1 VIAEQAPATA
11 NRVLAVASGK
21 GGVGK
26 TTVAV
31 NLALALAQAGDRV
44 ILLDADVGCAN
55 AHLLLGL
62 EPAWTLDDVLA
73 ERVALE
79 EALTPGPD
87 GLRLLAGGS
96 EAWAYAGRS
105 AEEWQPFLA
114 AARALDAACDWL
126 LWDVGA
132 GVSPT
137 VLAFAAAADAVV
149 LVTQPEPPALHDA
162 YALYKALWAQGSR
175 TPRYLLLNRVHGNG
189 NLLLDQFA
197 ATIARFLEPKPT
209 PLGVVRD
216 DPAVA
221 AAVRRQVPFLRG
233 ATPAAQDLRACAARL
248 KGSPPPKPAGLA
260 GWWRR
265 WVSGRDS
272 RWPGT

>member
-1 VIAEQAPATA
+1 MIASQPDSVA
-11 NRVLAVASGK
+11 RVLAVASGK

-31 NLALALAQAGDRV
+31 NLALALAEAGDRV

-73 ERVALE
+73 ERVGPF

-87 GLRLLAGGS
+87 GMRLLAGGS
-96 EAWAYAGRS
+96 EAWAFAGRN
-105 AEEWQPFLA
+105 AEEWQPFLQ
-114 AARALDAACDWL
+114 AARALDDAADWL
-126 LWDVGA
+126 IWDVGA

-162 YALYKALWAQGSR
+162 YALYKALWAQGSQ
-175 TPRYLLLNRVHGNG
+175 TPRYLVLNRARGG
-189 NLLLDQFA
+189 ASAALLDQFA

-216 DPAVA
+216 DPAVT
-221 AAVRRQVPFLRG
+221 AAVRRQVPFFLKG
-233 ATPAAQDLRACAARL
+233 GTPAAQDLRACAARL
-248 KGSPPPKPAGLA
+248 RGTPPPRPSGLS
-260 GWWRR
+260 GWWHR
-265 WVSGRDS
+265 WTARGNS
-272 RWPGT
+272 